1 MPLVMLLAATM
12 LPTASAISG
21 EGALIVRFMAGGT
34 YVALSIARFVPLEVI
49 ELTCSALREWSSV
62 TVARVI
68 TVVDVAVKAAM
79 AVEPGAGS
87 DKQSAHKPIGPV
99 VAIGCAVIRSVVE
112 VPVGTRGGFPN
123 ADADRN
129 LGRRMG
135 WRREGAG
142 QHEYSEDCESK
153 DFKFEHVSSLIRL
166 ELLGELR
173 VENREAE
180 FQP

>member
-68 TVVDVAVKAAM
+68 TVVDVAVKAARTM
-79 AVEPGAGS
+79 KPWTGS
-87 DKQSAHKPIGPV
+87 DEQPANKPVRAI
-99 VAIGCAVIRSVVE
+99 VAVGRAVIRRVVE
-112 VPVGTRGGFPN
+112 VPVGAHRRHSN
-123 ADADRN
+123 ADSD
-129 LGRRMG
+129 LGRCHG
-135 WRREGAG
+135 
-142 QHEYSEDCESK
+142 
-153 DFKFEHVSSLIRL
+153 SS
-166 ELLGELR
+166 
-173 VENREAE
+173 AE
-180 FQP
+180 